1 MARAHFLRID
11 KQKRPRRRKVKSAI
25 KRQLGYVRHN
35 LRAVDALIGCGASLS
50 TLKMHWWQ
58 KLLACS
64 ELERQQS
71 ILLTSNTNS
80 IPYRLVNL
88 VQTHVR
94 PIVRGKARTA
104 VEFVAL
110 ARRASACGR
119 SAYPFRMA
127 FPSCITSTGIPTTK
141 EKT

>member
-1 MARAHFLRID
+1 MARARFLRIA
-11 KQKRPRRRKVKSAI
+11 KQKRPHRRKVKAAI

-50 TLKMHWWQ
+50 TLKVHWWQ

-64 ELERQQS
+64 ELERQQN
-71 ILLTSNTNS
+71 ILLTSKTNS
-80 IPYRLVNL
+80 IPERLVNL

-94 PIVRGKARTA
+94 PIVRGKARAA
-104 VEFVAL
+104 VEFGAL
-110 ARRASACGR
+110 SRRASACGR
-119 SAYPFRMA
+119 SAYPFRMGL
-127 FPSCITSTGIPTTK
+127 PSCIASTGIPTTK

>member
-94 PIVRGKARTA
+94 PIVRGKARAA
-104 VEFVAL
+104 VEFGAL
-110 ARRASACGR
+110 SRRASACGR

-127 FPSCITSTGIPTTK
+127 FPSCIASTGIPATK